1 MTPADLATTIEQALL
16 TVLDVEDFESTPGFE
31 RVGVDVSGDDWTWH
45 IEDDGAWLAIDDE
58 PDDPA
63 AYATAIEKNLTEPVL
78 AALRDI
84 DPAILVVLSELLAAS
99 GDPISL
105 AFVDLLRRNR
115 SQEEPIHDSRLA
127 RQKSEQSGTIPLHDD
142 HTTNSQ

>member
-1 MTPADLATTIEQALL
+1 MTPADLATMIEQALL

-31 RVGVDVSGDDWTWH
+31 GTGVDVSGDDWTWH
-45 IEDDGAWLAIDDE
+45 IEEELAYLALDDE

-63 AYATAIEKNLTEPVL
+63 AYETAIEKNLTEPVL

-84 DPAILVVLSELLAAS
+84 DPATLIVLSNLLAAS

-105 AFVDLLRRNR
+105 AFAGLLRR
-115 SQEEPIHDSRLA
+115 S
-127 RQKSEQSGTIPLHDD
+127 
-142 HTTNSQ
+142 